1 MKANSFSSYAHPSP
15 EIIKII
21 LNKQKSPSLKNHLWK
36 TAKTSW
42 KTVEEKTV
50 GKL

>member
-1 MKANSFSSYAHPSP
+1 MKANSFSSYAQPFP

-21 LNKQKSPSLKNHLWK
+21 INKQKKNPSLKNLMSGK
-36 TAKTSW
+36 QQKL
-42 KTVEEKTV
+42 V

>member
-1 MKANSFSSYAHPSP
+1 MKANSFSSYAHPFP

-21 LNKQKSPSLKNHLWK
+21 LNKQKSPSLKNLISGK
-36 TAKTSW
+36 QPKL
-42 KTVEEKTV
+42 V

>member
-1 MKANSFSSYAHPSP
+1 MKANSFSSYAQPFP

-21 LNKQKSPSLKNHLWK
+21 INKKKTPSLKNLMSGK
-36 TAKTSW
+36 QQKL
-42 KTVEEKTV
+42 V

>member
-1 MKANSFSSYAHPSP
+1 MKANSFSSYAHPLP

-21 LNKQKSPSLKNHLWK
+21 LNKQKSPSLKNLISGK
-36 TAKTSW
+36 QQKL
-42 KTVEEKTV
+42 V